1 MAVGSAASAPLGV
14 RPRKGRIGRLV
25 HYLKDDEARWG
36 MLFITPS
43 VIFFLLFILVPV
55 ALSFWLGFHR
65 WNPLRPL
72 GEAQWIGFGNFK
84 ELVTD
89 PDFLRTAWNTFVFVV
104 GSVAMM
110 VVGSIITAMSLNAGI
125 RASGVYRG
133 LFYSPV
139 VTSLVATAVI
149 WLWIFDPQFGFI
161 NNVLRELG
169 IPQPRWT
176 ASRDWAMPT
185 VILTFVWREVG
196 YFTVIYLAALQ
207 GVPEELKEA
216 AKIDGA
222 SPLQVFRH
230 ITVPLLMPATLFVL
244 VLGILRATQ
253 NSFAVIYVMTSGGPV
268 NSTNVLVVYLFQYA
282 FEFFRMGF
290 ASAVSLFIFVL
301 IFGLS
306 LVQFRLIGRRTELL

>member
-1 MAVGSAASAPLGV
+1 MAVGSAAPSPPGTRPERSAWG
-14 RPRKGRIGRLV
+14 KFG
-25 HYLKDDEARWG
+25 HYLADDEARWG
-36 MLFITPS
+36 MVFVAPS
-43 VIFFLLFILVPV
+43 VVFFLLFILVPV

-72 GEAQWIGFGNFK
+72 NEAQWIGLDNFV

-89 PDFLRTAWNTFVFVV
+89 QAFLRTAWNTFVFVV
-104 GSVAMM
+104 GAVALM
-110 VVGSIITAMSLNAGI
+110 VVGSVVTAMSLNAGI
-125 RASGVYRG
+125 RASALYRG

-161 NNVLRELG
+161 NNVLRDFG

-185 VILTFVWREVG
+185 VIVTFVWREVG

-207 GVPEELKEA
+207 GVPDSLKEA

-222 SPLQVFRH
+222 SPIQVFRH
-230 ITVPLLMPATLFVL
+230 ITIPLLMPATLFVL

-290 ASAVSLFIFVL
+290 ASAVWFFLFVL